1 MAFFDLHFHPTFKKF
16 ITKYEDKLGSQ
27 RTIEDLE
34 SDIVLKNKVLNWLD
48 KFLLRILNSQSSIK
62 DCIDSDTRLGV
73 ASLCN
78 LELGYAD
85 SQGFMA
91 ELLQSKI
98 TDPLDKRYFDTITNR
113 EISYYKMMLKE
124 LDLYRTICKN
134 DKRVEM
140 ICRKNHSNLSQMKN
154 STKLKLLISLEGS
167 HNLSRYRVGHLMP
180 LKYDE
185 VKDSDSH
192 LPHDSFLES
201 LRQSPK
207 IGTDVVESFKNFMQL
222 LWDNDMDMLCMN
234 MTHVSFISSQD
245 IATHAFAMKML
256 HHPTFFPLRSGLSK
270 NGERLVKAFSNL
282 ELKDKTGNL
291 KKAPVL
297 IDIKHLSLSSRKD
310 LYQFR
315 KNEGIT
321 QPLVASH
328 VGVTGYPENLWKSSI
343 FKTKV
348 EKVTTNSYKM
358 QMRKRISGIIQNK
371 AHYFNPWSIN
381 LMNEDIIEILN
392 SNGLIGISL
401 DVRILGFPQ
410 LLGPKKKG
418 DKEYISKQDFEELFP
433 DLKAIKDS
441 HLAEVKA
448 EDDDEESYPNK
459 QESQILCFTFQIIH
473 ILKVAYMYCPKVKN
487 PWDHICV
494 GSDYDGLIE
503 PIQRCTS
510 ISNINVFKE
519 ALKSKDSGLLT
530 AAEAY
535 YKQNGGVRKIQEELS
550 DPNFLSKVVDKI
562 MFENGERFVNNWLA
576 GKAGAAC

>member
-16 ITKYEDKLGSQ
+16 LTKYEDKLGSQ
-27 RTIEDLE
+27 RSFEELE
-34 SDIVLKNKVLNWLD
+34 SDIVLKNKTLNWLD
-48 KFLLRILNSQSSIK
+48 KFLLRILNSQTSIK
-62 DCIDSDTRLGV
+62 SCLESNTRLGI

-98 TDPLDKRYFDTITNR
+98 TDPLDKKYFDAITKR

-140 ICRKNHSNLSQMKN
+140 ICRKDHSNLNQMKN
-154 STKLKLLISLEGS
+154 STQLKLLISLEGS
-167 HNLSRYRVGHLMP
+167 HNLSRYRVGHLTP

-201 LRQSPK
+201 LRQSPQ

-222 LWDNDMDMLCMN
+222 LWDNGMDMLCMN
-234 MTHVSFISSQD
+234 ITHVSFISSQD
-245 IATHAFAMKML
+245 IATHAFAMKLL
-256 HHPTFFPLRSGLSK
+256 HHPTFFPLRSGLSA
-270 NGERLVKAFSNL
+270 NGKRLVKAFSEL
-282 ELKDKTGNL
+282 ELKDKNGKL

-310 LYQFR
+310 LYEFR
-315 KNEGIT
+315 RKEGISL
-321 QPLVASH
+321 PMVASH
-328 VGVTGYPENLWKSSI
+328 VGVTGYAEELWKSSI
-343 FKTKV
+343 YKTKV
-348 EKVTTNSYKM
+348 EEVTTNSYKI
-358 QMRKRISGIIQNK
+358 QMRKRISGVIKNK
-371 AHYFNPWSIN
+371 PHYFNPWSIN
-381 LMNEDIIEILN
+381 LMNEDIKEILE

-418 DKEYISKQDFEELFP
+418 DKEYISKQDFEVLFP
-433 DLKAIKDS
+433 DIKAVKDS

-448 EDDDEESYPNK
+448 EEDDEDQYPNK
-459 QESQILCFTFQIIH
+459 AESQILCFALNVIH
-473 ILKVAYMYCPKVKN
+473 VVNVAYMHSPKTKN

-503 PIQRCTS
+503 PLQKCSS
-510 ISNINVFKE
+510 IADIDKLKD
-519 ALKSKDSGLLT
+519 ALLSDDHGLLT

-535 YKQNGGVRKIQEELS
+535 YKQNGGQRKIKEELA
-550 DPNFLSKVVDKI
+550 DKNFRKKVVDKI

-576 GKAGAAC
+576 GKPGAT